1 MVFFTDDTWQKIGVE
16 IIILDKIK
24 WLNEKHI
31 EEQLQHSNL
40 TMITTKY
47 PLYLRKERQ
56 ELQECIKEPCRKFL
70 REDFAIQ
77 TIIFRSTMN
86 RTFSFTAFGKIRPVL
101 TNINRG
107 IE

>member
-1 MVFFTDDTWQKIGVE
+1 MVFVTDDTWQKIGVE
-16 IIILDKIK
+16 IIILDKVK
-24 WLNEKHI
+24 WLNKKHI
-31 EEQLQHSNL
+31 EEQLQYSNL
-40 TMITTKY
+40 KTITTKY

-56 ELQECIKEPCRKFL
+56 ELQECLKEPCRKFL
-70 REDFAIQ
+70 IENFAVQ

-86 RTFSFTAFGKIRPVL
+86 RTFSFTAFGKIRSVL